1 MKAIKIM
8 GARISFSRMSNV
20 QLQAH
25 IRRTAQDSSRVFFL
39 EHAQLRMLERGVNDL
54 QVLQC
59 LQQGLIQRPP
69 KVDEHSGEVRAR
81 MEHFGSA
88 RNLSVVVGLD
98 QHDPDLLVV
107 TVITQ
112 AR

>member
-1 MKAIKIM
+1 M
-8 GARISFSRMSNV
+8 GDRISFARMSNV

-25 IRRTAQDSSRVFFL
+25 IRRTAQNSSQVFFL

-54 QVLQC
+54 QVLEC

-69 KVDEHSGEVRAR
+69 KIDDHSGEVRAR

-88 RNLSVVVGLD
+88 RNLCVVVGLD
-98 QHDPDLLVV
+98 EDAPDLLVV

-112 AR
+112 TR